1 MGTTRTRSPLASH
14 TITRLLYEL
23 ETTVCTQRKELI
35 SVVLTIAGAY
45 CRELERA
52 KDDEFLA
59 CVDYYR
65 HLLSVEAD
73 AAWWSQALRGIYSSP
88 DHTIQAMLALLESAE
103 QFVRQT
109 VNAEMKP
116 ALLADIRRHNT
127 YTLLPED

>member
-1 MGTTRTRSPLASH
+1 MPNEGHSEPNHSRIKPQTLIILLKSLQD
-14 TITRLLYEL
+14 LLYEF
-23 ETTVCTQRKELI
+23 ETTVCPHRKELI

-73 AAWWSQALRGIYSSP
+73 AAWWSQALREIYSSP

-116 ALLADIRRHNT
+116 ALLADI
-127 YTLLPED
+127 